1 MYFVHL
7 GENPEDYMNIMG
19 FLLERETAS
28 ETTLKNSNLQEIM
41 VLCLGKEGVQ
51 TGLRQAMGAGSF
63 TAVLSS

>member
-1 MYFVHL
+1 
-7 GENPEDYMNIMG
+7 MNIMG